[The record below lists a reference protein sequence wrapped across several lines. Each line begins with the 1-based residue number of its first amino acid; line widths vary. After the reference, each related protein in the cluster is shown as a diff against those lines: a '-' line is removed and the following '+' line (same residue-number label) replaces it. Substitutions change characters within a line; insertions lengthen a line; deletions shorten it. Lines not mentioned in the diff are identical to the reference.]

1 MKKLDTNMSDS
12 VRGRIGSLRRHPVL
26 AWFRTVLVC
35 LIALNA
41 AAAVWLIVE
50 FDGQYTEG
58 VPSPARIHALAGI
71 DDQNTLID
79 ISIENSSRF
88 FVYQLIRDEVE
99 PENASENPDDE
110 TTNETSVDDEQTDN
124 ESVSQLDRARNWIK
138 LSIGLLILIELLV
151 AFVGINPWFRTIG
164 FLAVLVAFIIVLP
177 LSFIG
182 DNPNF
187 ASPGES
193 PNSQVEDDDEEERS
207 GDFVHEQTEFDIG
220 LRIGGFE
227 VRMSYSGYDLGLVD
241 EQNRSEVRE
250 NPPEENTRDATSFVK
265 LESSLS
271 IRYGPAIVLLAI
283 LPMLWIVSP
292 SGTPFK
298 LKNDE
303 SE

>member
-1 MKKLDTNMSDS
+1 MSDS

-99 PENASENPDDE
+99 PENGSENPDDE
-110 TTNETSVDDEQTDN
+110 TTNGASVDDEDTDD
-124 ESVSQLDRARNWIK
+124 ESMSQLDRARNWIK
-138 LSIGLLILIELLV
+138 ISIGLLILIEFLV

-164 FLAVLVAFIIVLP
+164 FLAVFVAFIIVLP

-193 PNSQVEDDDEEERS
+193 PNSEVEEDDEERG
-207 GDFVHEQTEFDIG
+207 GDFVHEEVGFDLG
-220 LRIGGFE
+220 LRLGGFE
-227 VRMSYSGYDLGLVD
+227 LSMTYSGYDLGLVD
-241 EQNRSEVRE
+241 EENRSEVRE
-250 NPPEENTRDATSFVK
+250 NPPEEGTRDAASFVK
-265 LESSLS
+265 LDSFLS
-271 IRYGPAIVLLAI
+271 IRYGPAVVLLVI
-283 LPMLWIVSP
+283 LPMLWIISP
-292 SGTPFK
+292 SSRSFQ
-298 LKNDE
+298 LQNDE
-303 SE
+303 CE

>member
-1 MKKLDTNMSDS
+1 MKKADTNMSGS
-12 VRGRIGSLRRHPVL
+12 VRGRISSLRRHPVL

-79 ISIENSSRF
+79 INIENGSRF
-88 FVYQLIRDEVE
+88 IVYQLIRDEVE
-99 PENASENPDDE
+99 PENGSENPGDE
-110 TTNETSVDDEQTDN
+110 TTNETVVDDEETND
-124 ESVSQLDRARNWIK
+124 ETVSQLDQARDWIK
-138 LSIGLLILIELLV
+138 LSIGLLILIELMV
-151 AFVGINPWFRTIG
+151 AFIGINPWFRTIG
-164 FLAVLVAFIIVLP
+164 FLSVLVAFIIVLP

-193 PNSQVEDDDEEERS
+193 PNSDFEEDDDEEG
-207 GDFVHEQTEFDIG
+207 GDFVHEEVSFDLG
-220 LRIGGFE
+220 LRLGGFE
-227 VRMSYSGYDLGLVD
+227 VSMSYSGYDLGLVD
-241 EQNRSEVRE
+241 EENRSEMRE
-250 NPPEENTRDATSFVK
+250 KPPEEGTRDATSFIK
-265 LESSLS
+265 LESLLS
-271 IRYGPAIVLLAI
+271 IRYGPAVVLLAI
-283 LPMLWIVSP
+283 LPILWIISP
-292 SGTPFK
+292 SGNPAP
-298 LKNDE
+298 LKHDE

>member
-1 MKKLDTNMSDS
+1 MKKLDTNMSDG
-12 VRGRIGSLRRHPVL
+12 VRGRIGSLRRHPLL

-88 FVYQLIRDEVE
+88 FVYQLIRDDVE
-99 PENASENPDDE
+99 PENGSEDPDDE
-110 TTNETSVDDEQTDN
+110 TTNDAPADEKETDE
-124 ESVSQLDRARNWIK
+124 EPVSQLDRARNWIK

-151 AFVGINPWFRTIG
+151 AFVAINPWFRTIG

-193 PNSQVEDDDEEERS
+193 PNSEVEEDDEEEG
-207 GDFVHEQTEFDIG
+207 GDFVHEEVGFDLG
-220 LRIGGFE
+220 LRLGGFE
-227 VRMSYSGYDLGLVD
+227 VSMSYSGYDLGLVD
-241 EQNRSEVRE
+241 EENRSEVRD
-250 NPPEENTRDATSFVK
+250 NPPEEGTRDAASFVK
-265 LESSLS
+265 LDSSLS
-271 IRYGPAIVLLAI
+271 IRYGPAVVLLAI
-283 LPMLWIVSP
+283 LPILWIISP
-292 SGTPFK
+292 SETSFK